1 MTHLQIAL
9 SVLCLLVA
17 VLLVVLIVRDRRPG
31 RVTYAVLA
39 LLEVGLVA
47 ELVLGLVRVFG
58 DHEGVSVAPYVGY
71 LVGALV
77 ILPLAAGWAWAE
89 RTRSGTGVLLVG
101 VLVLPVLFVRLH
113 DLWATHV

>member
-1 MTHLQIAL
+1 MTNLQIVL

-31 RVTYAVLA
+31 RVTYALLA
-39 LLEVGLVA
+39 LLEGGLVA

-89 RTRSGTGVLLVG
+89 RTRNGIGVLLVG

-113 DLWATHV
+113 DLWSTHV

>member
-1 MTHLQIAL
+1 MTNLQIVL

-31 RVTYAVLA
+31 RVTYTLLAVL
-39 LLEVGLVA
+39 EIGLVA

-89 RTRSGTGVLLVG
+89 RTRNGTAVLLVG